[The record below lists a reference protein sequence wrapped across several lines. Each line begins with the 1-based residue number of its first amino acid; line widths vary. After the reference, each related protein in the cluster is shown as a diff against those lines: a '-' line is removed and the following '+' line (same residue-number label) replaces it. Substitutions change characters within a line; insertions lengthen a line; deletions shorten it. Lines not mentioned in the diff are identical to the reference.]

1 MQLPMMQREN
11 ATVPASFQLSQEA
24 AGTVLRVRGDWTVW
38 TVSGLDAELQEL
50 GSEASLGA
58 AIDVRELH
66 LLDVAGAYLIDRT
79 VRGGSP
85 CGYTDVP
92 VRIVGSHPNV
102 ERLLGVA
109 RGAARPCPLP
119 PLPYSSLSLLLERA
133 GRGVSQA
140 WLELLDTISFLGKTL
155 TTLASLALHPQR
167 IRWANMFTVMETA
180 GLNALPIISI
190 LSFFIGIVVAYLG
203 ARILADFGA
212 SIFTVELVA
221 YAILREFGVVITAV
235 LLAGRTAS
243 AFTAELGSM
252 KMRQEIDAMRVLGI
266 NPMQALVAPRVL
278 ALVAMTPLLTFLA
291 VIAGL
296 AGGVT
301 ITWGALGIS
310 PLLFLSRIQE
320 SVPIE
325 HFFVGMIKAPIFAL
339 LIAITGCRHGLQTGS
354 DVASL
359 GRRVTTAVVQSIFF
373 VVVLDAI
380 FALWF
385 IEIGW

>member
-1 MQLPMMQREN
+1 MRHEESQTPS
-11 ATVPASFQLSQEA
+11 AFQLTRSAEGA
-24 AGTVLRVRGDWTVW
+24 VLTLSGDWTVW
-38 TVSGLDAELQEL
+38 TIGDLDRALLEASGEN
-50 GSEASLGA
+50 SLGA
-58 AIDVRELH
+58 AIDVRQLGQI
-66 LLDVAGAYLIDRT
+66 DVAGAYVIDRT

-85 CGYTDVP
+85 CGYTDTP
-92 VRIVGSHPNV
+92 VRILGSHPSV
-102 ERLLGVA
+102 ERLLNVA
-109 RGAARPCPLP
+109 RGAARPCPLE
-119 PLPYSSLSLLLERA
+119 PLPYSGLSLLVERA
-133 GRGVSQA
+133 GRGLAQA
-140 WLELLDTISFLGKTL
+140 WAELLDTISFLGQ
-155 TTLASLALHPQR
+155 TLATIAALLLQPQKL
-167 IRWANMFTVMETA
+167 RWASMFTVMESA
-180 GLNALPIISI
+180 GLNALPIISV

-221 YAILREFGVVITAV
+221 YAILREFGVVITAI

-266 NPMQALVAPRVL
+266 QPMEALVVPRVL
-278 ALVAMTPLLTFLA
+278 AIVLMAPLLTFLA
-291 VIAGL
+291 IMAGL
-296 AGGVT
+296 MGGIA
-301 ITWGALGIS
+301 ITWSALGIS

-339 LIAITGCRHGLQTGS
+339 VIAVTGCRHGLQTGN

-359 GRRVTTAVVQSIFF
+359 GRRVTTSVVQSIFF
-373 VVVLDAI
+373 VVVLDAL